1 MTQPASGDIPKVLA
15 FDGGRLDPDRRATGG
30 IMTSKTNS
38 LSRRGVMK
46 GALGA
51 VAASTVPTG
60 WAIAQAKP
68 LKVGLMLPYS
78 GTFAKLGENI
88 TLAVEMLIAEKGGKL
103 GGREI
108 QIVKLDD
115 ESKPENGPQNAERLV
130 KRDAV
135 DVLIGTVHSGV
146 QMGIHKVVSESGT
159 LCIVPNAGAN
169 SVTRELC
176 VKNVFRTSF
185 TNWQP
190 AHGMGLALGKRG
202 IKKAAWITWDYA
214 AGAESGQ
221 GFKEGLEKHGGQV
234 VKTLTLKFPET
245 NFQPLLAQ
253 IPDLGVEAVGSFFAG
268 GGAVQFV
275 KEYKAAGIKVPL
287 CGSGFL
293 TEGVLGP
300 QGDAAEGIETALH
313 YGDGID
319 SARNVAFRKAFKVK
333 AQRDADV
340 YAVQGYDAAQLLAI
354 GLEAVKGNMDDEAG
368 LYKAMRAAKFE
379 SPRGPVS
386 ISPSQDIV
394 HNIYLRRAEKGEN
407 KVIGVAA
414 ENLAD
419 PGTGCKL

>member
-1 MTQPASGDIPKVLA
+1 MPTTKLP
-15 FDGGRLDPDRRATGG
+15 T
-30 IMTSKTNS
+30 
-38 LSRRGVMK
+38 RRGLMQGGLAI
-46 GALGA
+46 GA
-51 VAASTVPTG
+51 AAALPTTF
-60 WAIAQAKP
+60 AIAQARP

-88 TLAVEMLIAEKGGKL
+88 TFAVEMLIAEKGGKL
-103 GGREI
+103 GGREV

-130 KRDAV
+130 KRDNV

-146 QMGIHKVVSESGT
+146 QMGIHKVVRETGT

-169 SVTRELC
+169 AVTRELC
-176 VKNVFRTSF
+176 AKNVFRTSF

-202 IKKAAWITWDYA
+202 VKKAAWITWDYA
-214 AGAESGQ
+214 AGAESGA
-221 GFKEGLEKHGGQV
+221 GFREGLEKHGGQV

-253 IPDLGVEAVGSFFAG
+253 IPDLGVEVVGSFFAG

-293 TEGVLGP
+293 TEGTLQA
-300 QGDAAEGIETALH
+300 QGEAAEGIETSLH
-313 YGDGID
+313 YGDGLD
-319 SARNVAFRKAFKVK
+319 TPRNKAFRDAFKAK
-333 AQRDADV
+333 AGRDADV

-368 LYKAMRAAKFE
+368 LYKAMRAAKID
-379 SPRGPVS
+379 SPRGPVT
-386 ISPSQDIV
+386 ISPSQDVV
-394 HNIYLRRAEKGEN
+394 HNMYLRRAEKGEN
-407 KVIGVAA
+407 KVIGIAA
-414 ENLAD
+414 EALAD

>member
-1 MTQPASGDIPKVLA
+1 MSVTKQ
-15 FDGGRLDPDRRATGG
+15 
-30 IMTSKTNS
+30 
-38 LSRRGVMK
+38 LSRRGLVK
-46 GALGA
+46 GGLAIGATAAL
-51 VAASTVPTG
+51 PTTF
-60 WAIAQAKP
+60 AIAQARP

-88 TLAVEMLIAEKGGKL
+88 TFAVEMLIAEKGGKL
-103 GGREI
+103 AGREI

-130 KRDAV
+130 KRDNV

-146 QMGIHKVVSESGT
+146 QMGIHKVVRETGT
-159 LCIVPNAGAN
+159 LCIIPNAGAN

-176 VKNVFRTSF
+176 AKNVFRTSF

-202 IKKAAWITWDYA
+202 VKKAAWVTWDYA
-214 AGAESGQ
+214 AGAESGA
-221 GFKEGLEKHGGQV
+221 GFREGLEKHGGEV

-253 IPDLGVEAVGSFFAG
+253 IPDLGVEAVGAFFAG

-293 TEGVLGP
+293 TEGTLQA
-300 QGDAAEGIETALH
+300 QGEAAEGIESALH
-313 YGDGID
+313 YGDGLD
-319 SARNVAFRKAFKVK
+319 NAKNKAFRDAFKAK
-333 AQRDADV
+333 TGRDADV

-354 GLEAVKGNMDDEAG
+354 GLDAVKGNMDDEAG
-368 LYKAMRAAKFE
+368 LYKAMRAAKID
-379 SPRGPVS
+379 SPRGPIS
-386 ISPSQDIV
+386 ISPSQEVV

-407 KVIGVAA
+407 KVIGIAA
-414 ENLAD
+414 EALAD

>member
-1 MTQPASGDIPKVLA
+1 MTTRI
-15 FDGGRLDPDRRATGG
+15 
-30 IMTSKTNS
+30 I
-38 LSRRGVMK
+38 SRRRMLG
-46 GALGA
+46 GSAAL
-51 VAASTVPTG
+51 VAASSVPTG

-88 TLAVEMLIAEKGGKL
+88 TFAVEQLIAEKGGML

-108 QIVKLDD
+108 QLIKLDD
-115 ESKPENGPQNAERLV
+115 ESKPEKGPENAERLV

-146 QMGIHKVVSESGT
+146 QMGIHKVVRESGT
-159 LCIVPNAGAN
+159 LCIVPNAGAGA
-169 SVTRELC
+169 VTRDLC
-176 VKNVFRTSF
+176 AKNVFRTSF

-202 IKKAAWITWDYA
+202 VKKAAWITWDYA
-214 AGAESGQ
+214 AGAESGA

-234 VKTLTLKFPET
+234 VQTLTLKFPET

-253 IPDLGVEAVGSFFAG
+253 IPSLGVDVVGAFFAG

-300 QGDAAEGIETALH
+300 QGEAAEGIETALH

-319 SARNVAFRKAFKVK
+319 NPRNAAFRKAFKEK
-333 AQRDADV
+333 TQRDADV

-354 GLEAVKGNMDDEAG
+354 GLEAVKGKIEDEAN
-368 LYKAMRAAKFE
+368 LYKAMREAKID
-379 SPRGPVS
+379 SPRGPVTMS
-386 ISPSQDIV
+386 KSQEVI
-394 HNIYLRRAEKGEN
+394 HHIYLRRAEKGEN
-407 KVIGVAA
+407 KVIGIAA

>member
-1 MTQPASGDIPKVLA
+1 MI
-15 FDGGRLDPDRRATGG
+15 DPIT
-30 IMTSKTNS
+30 TV
-38 LSRRGVMK
+38 SRRRILA
-46 GALGA
+46 GAAGTF
-51 VAASTVPTG
+51 VASALPTRF
-60 WAIAQAKP
+60 AIAQARP
-68 LKVGLMLPYS
+68 LKIGLMLPYS

-88 TLAVEMLIAEKGGKL
+88 TFAIEQLVAEKGGKL
-103 GGREI
+103 GGRDVQFI
-108 QIVKLDD
+108 KLDD
-115 ESKPENGPQNAERLV
+115 ESKPEKGPENAERLV

-146 QMGIHKVVSESGT
+146 QMGIHKVVRESGT
-159 LCIVPNAGAN
+159 LCIVPNAGAGA
-169 SVTRELC
+169 VTREQC
-176 VKNVFRTSF
+176 AKNVFRTSF

-202 IKKAAWITWDYA
+202 VKKAAWITWDYA

-221 GFKEGLEKHGGQV
+221 GFKDGLEKHGGEV
-234 VKTLTLKFPET
+234 VKVLTLKFPET

-253 IPDLGVEAVGSFFAG
+253 IPDLGVEVIGSFFAG

-293 TEGVLGP
+293 TEGVLGA

-319 SARNVAFRKAFKVK
+319 NPKNTAFRKAFLDKT
-333 AQRDADV
+333 QREADV

-354 GLEAVKGNMDDEAG
+354 GLEAVKGNLEDEAG
-368 LYKAMRAAKFE
+368 LYKAMRAAKFD
-379 SPRGPVS
+379 SPRGSVS
-386 ISPSQDIV
+386 LSPSQEVV
-394 HNIYLRRAEKGEN
+394 HNIYLRRAEKGLN
-407 KVIGVAA
+407 KVIGIAA

>member
-1 MTQPASGDIPKVLA
+1 ML
-15 FDGGRLDPDRRATGG
+15 
-30 IMTSKTNS
+30 TSKGI
-38 LSRRGVMK
+38 SRRGLV
-46 GALGA
+46 GGSLATGLLA
-51 VAASTVPTG
+51 TLPTTF
-60 WAIAQAKP
+60 AIAQARP

-88 TLAVEMLIAEKGGKL
+88 TFAVEMLIAEKGGKL
-103 GGREI
+103 GGRDI

-146 QMGIHKVVSESGT
+146 QMGIHKVVRESGT
-159 LCIVPNAGAN
+159 LTIIPNAGAN
-169 SVTRELC
+169 AVTRNLC
-176 VKNVFRTSF
+176 AKNVFRTSF
-185 TNWQP
+185 SNWQP
-190 AHGMGLALGKRG
+190 AYGMGLALGKRG

-214 AGAESGQ
+214 AGKEAGD
-221 GFKEGLEKHGGQV
+221 GFREGLEKGGGKV
-234 VKTLTLKFPET
+234 VQTLTLKFPET

-253 IPDLGVEAVGSFFAG
+253 IPGLDVEAVGTFFAG

-293 TEGVLGP
+293 TEGTLQA

-313 YGDGID
+313 YGDGLEN
-319 SARNVAFRKAFKVK
+319 ARDKPFREAFKAK
-333 AQRDADV
+333 SGRDADV

-354 GLEAVKGNMDDEAG
+354 GLDAVKGNIDDEAN
-368 LYKAMRAAKFE
+368 LYKAMRSARID
-379 SPRGPVS
+379 SPRGPIS
-386 ISPSQDIV
+386 ISPSQDVV
-394 HNIYLRRAEKGEN
+394 HNIYLRRAEKGLN
-407 KVIGVAA
+407 KVIGIAA
-414 ENLAD
+414 EALAD

>member
-1 MTQPASGDIPKVLA
+1 MT
-15 FDGGRLDPDRRATGG
+15 RL
-30 IMTSKTNS
+30 TSTPV
-38 LSRRGVMK
+38 SRRRLMQ
-46 GALGA
+46 GAGTL
-51 VAASTVPTG
+51 AAATAIPTG

-88 TLAVEMLIAEKGGKL
+88 TIAIELLIAEKGGKL
-103 GGREI
+103 GGRDI
-108 QIVKLDD
+108 QIIKLDD

-130 KRDAV
+130 KRDNV

-159 LCIVPNAGAN
+159 LCIVPNAGAVA
-169 SVTRELC
+169 VTRNLC
-176 VKNVFRTSF
+176 AKNVFRASF

-190 AHGMGLALGKRG
+190 AYGMGLALGKKG
-202 IKKAAWITWDYA
+202 AKKAAWITWDYA

-221 GFKEGLEKHGGQV
+221 GFKDGFEKAGGQV
-234 VKTLTLKFPET
+234 TQTLTLKFPET

-253 IPDLGVEAVGSFFAG
+253 VPGLGVDAVGAFFAG

-275 KEYKAAGIKVPL
+275 KEYKAAGLKVPL

-313 YGDGID
+313 YGDGLK
-319 SARNVAFRKAFKVK
+319 SAKNDAFRKAFKDK

-340 YAVQGYDAAQLLAI
+340 YAVQGYDSAQLLAI
-354 GLEAVKGNMDDEAG
+354 GLEAVKGKLEDEAN
-368 LYKAMRAAKFE
+368 LYKALREAKFE

-386 ISPSQDIV
+386 MSKSQEII

-407 KVIGVAA
+407 KVISVAA
-414 ENLAD
+414 EALAD